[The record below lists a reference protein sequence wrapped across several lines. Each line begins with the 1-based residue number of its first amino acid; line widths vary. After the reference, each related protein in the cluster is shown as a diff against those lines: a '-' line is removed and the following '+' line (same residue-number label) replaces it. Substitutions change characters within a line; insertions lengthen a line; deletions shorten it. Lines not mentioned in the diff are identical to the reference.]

1 MKPADEEAAQRR
13 SLEWRVTDRI
23 DVHTT
28 PGSQRFVPPRK
39 YVRSLIL
46 RAIRVPHRQMRT
58 VPGKAGYP
66 SSWVKSSECLYE
78 KKDDPS
84 LPSQELITVLAH
96 ALIVLSIPSL
106 PDWASQSCFMEK
118 RYVARLGGWPGV
130 AALTLGWFSNRTGT
144 SVDDGV
150 HKSNNWLDQWQ
161 SGKLDTGSRV

>member
-1 MKPADEEAAQRR
+1 MKPADEEAAQYR

-23 DVHTT
+23 DVHII
-28 PGSQRFVPPRK
+28 PSSQLFVPSRK
-39 YVRSLIL
+39 YVHSLIL
-46 RAIRVPHRQMRT
+46 QLVMCLTAKWEQS
-58 VPGKAGYP
+58 PGKKVTLPAELNWASVYMR
-66 SSWVKSSECLYE
+66 
-78 KKDDPS
+78 KKMFIS
-84 LPSQELITVLAH
+84 PSQELITVLAD

-106 PDWASQSCFMEK
+106 PVWASQSCFMEK
-118 RYVARLGGWPGV
+118 RYVARLGGWHGV

>member
-1 MKPADEEAAQRR
+1 MFT
-13 SLEWRVTDRI
+13 LHRVASFSFLHESMCI
-23 DVHTT
+23 ALYYEL
-28 PGSQRFVPPRK
+28 FVCLTAK
-39 YVRSLIL
+39 WEQS
-46 RAIRVPHRQMRT
+46 
-58 VPGKAGYP
+58 PGKKVTLPAELNWA
-66 SSWVKSSECLYE
+66 SLYMR

-84 LPSQELITVLAH
+84 LPSQELITVLPH

>member
-1 MKPADEEAAQRR
+1 MNIILYLVASFSFLHESMCIALYYELFVCLTAKWEQSLGKQVTLPAELNWA
-13 SLEWRVTDRI
+13 SV
-23 DVHTT
+23 
-28 PGSQRFVPPRK
+28 
-39 YVRSLIL
+39 Y
-46 RAIRVPHRQMRT
+46 MR
-58 VPGKAGYP
+58 
-66 SSWVKSSECLYE
+66 
-78 KKDDPS
+78 KKDDSSP
-84 LPSQELITVLAH
+84 PSQELITVLAH